1 MWCRV
6 LQGFMNWNAVRHV
19 PGSSTDPDADT
30 IKVIMDRRGGF
41 SSMVM
46 VIHAGNDQMFW
57 QVCVPGHARQL
68 WAVCAVTQRCLPRG
82 APAAGQKR
90 FFRFCGAGCGSSRHC
105 LHTHTT
111 RKQTQARPAF

>member
-1 MWCRV
+1 
-6 LQGFMNWNAVRHV
+6 MNWNAVRHV

-57 QVCVPGHARQL
+57 QVCAWARTT
-68 WAVCAVTQRCLPRG
+68 AVCSLCCDTALCATSCRAEG
-82 APAAGQKR
+82 
-90 FFRFCGAGCGSSRHC
+90 FFRFYAAGCGCSRRC
-105 LHTHTT
+105 LHTHH
-111 RKQTQARPAF
+111 